1 MARPATGQVIE
12 RRGKRGVSFSIRLTL
27 PNGER
32 PQRRLGREADGWSR
46 RRAEDELRNVLA
58 DVRRDLPNDRVT
70 PPEAKP
76 NPLFA
81 TFAYEWFTGKQCEL
95 RPNTINDYE
104 WRIVK
109 HLLPWFGRLPLSAI
123 TAQEVDR
130 YKRAKASE
138 QGGLSA
144 ESINKTI
151 VLLAQI
157 MDVAVEYELVERNP
171 AKGKNRRLRAAK
183 PTRTYIDSADGIDAL
198 LAGAGELDAEGRTA
212 PYRRALLAVLVFA
225 GLRIDEALSLR
236 WRDVSL
242 PARRL
247 RVVQSKTDAGK
258 RDIAIRPALVDELVA
273 LRARTGG
280 EQSALVFG
288 TSTGRKMS
296 PSNVRTRVL
305 AKAVERANVS
315 LTGRE
320 LPRLADRLTP
330 HSLRRTFVSLLAA
343 LNEPVPDTMREAGH
357 TSPQVTLGIYA
368 QVMSR
373 AEGERERLRAL
384 VDGEPLSAVPARFGA
399 DRVPTTSE
407 QEVRHAA

>member
-12 RRGKRGVSFSIRLTL
+12 RRGKRGASYSIRLTL

-58 DVRRDLPNDRVT
+58 DVRRDLPNDRLT
-70 PPEAKP
+70 PPEEKP

-81 TFAYEWFTGKQCEL
+81 VFAHDWFEGKRCEL
-95 RPNTINDYE
+95 RPNTVLDYE
-104 WRIVK
+104 WRIVR
-109 HLLPWFGRLPLSAI
+109 HLLPWFGGLPLSAI

-130 YKRAKASE
+130 YKRTKAGE
-138 QGGLSA
+138 QGALSA

-171 AKGKNRRLRAAK
+171 AKGKNRRLRTAK
-183 PTRTYIDSADGIDAL
+183 PTRTYIDSADGIEAL
-198 LAGAGELDAEGRTA
+198 LTAAGELDAEGRAA

-236 WRDVSL
+236 WEDVSL

-247 RVVQSKTDAGK
+247 RVVQSKTDAGR
-258 RDIAIRPALVDELVA
+258 RDVTLRPALVDELSH
-273 LRARTGG
+273 LRAHARGDR
-280 EQSALVFG
+280 SALVFG
-288 TSTGRKMS
+288 TATGRKMS
-296 PSNVRTRVL
+296 QSNVRTRVL

-315 LTGRE
+315 LAARE
-320 LPRLADRLTP
+320 LPPLPARLTP
-330 HSLRRTFVSLLAA
+330 HSLRRTFVSLMAA
-343 LNEPVPDTMREAGH
+343 LNEPMPDTMREAGH
-357 TSPQVTLGIYA
+357 TSPNVTLGIYA
-368 QVMSR
+368 QAMSR
-373 AEGERERLRAL
+373 TDGERERLRAL
-384 VDGEPLSAVPARFGA
+384 IDGDRLDAVSARFGA
-399 DRVPTTSE
+399 DRAPATSE

>member
-12 RRGKRGVSFSIRLTL
+12 RRGKRGVSYSIRLTL

-32 PQRRLGREADGWSR
+32 PQRRLGRAADGWSR

-58 DVRRDLPNDRVT
+58 DVRRDLPNDRIT

-81 TFAYEWFTGKQCEL
+81 AFAYEWFEGKRCEL
-95 RPNTINDYE
+95 RQNTINDYE
-104 WRIVK
+104 WRIVR
-109 HLLPWFGRLPLSAI
+109 HLLPWFGKLPLSAI

-130 YKRAKASE
+130 YKRTKAGA

-171 AKGKNRRLRAAK
+171 AKGKNRRLRAPR
-183 PTRTYIDSADGIDAL
+183 PTRTYIDNADGIEAL
-198 LAGAGELDAEGRTA
+198 LAAAGEMDAEGRTA
-212 PYRRALLAVLVFA
+212 PYRRALLAVLVYA
-225 GLRIDEALSLR
+225 GLRINEALSLR

-258 RDIAIRPALVDELVA
+258 RDVSLRPALVDELVA
-273 LRARTGG
+273 LRADAGG
-280 EQSALVFG
+280 EPAALVFG
-288 TSTGRKMS
+288 TSTRRKMS
-296 PSNVRTRVL
+296 PSNLRNRVL
-305 AKAVERANVS
+305 AKAVERANRR
-315 LTGRE
+315 LAERE
-320 LPRLADRLTP
+320 LPTLPDGLTP
-330 HSLRRTFVSLLAA
+330 HSLRRTFVSLMAA

-357 TSPQVTLGIYA
+357 TSPTVTLGIYA

-384 VDGEPLSAVPARFGA
+384 IDGTPLDAVSARFGT
-399 DRVPTTSE
+399 DRTSAPSE
-407 QEVRHAA
+407 QEGAHVA